1 MAQKDMYLNF
11 NGTITGEAKSK
22 GHEDQVEIEG
32 FSWGLVQEGDLHKGT
47 GGGRGKVAVHDLT
60 VTKSLDR
67 STTELIKAGI
77 NLKPFDTVTLIC
89 RESGGEESV
98 NYLEFEMSNVVV
110 TSVSMNKAE
119 GSGKP
124 SETITLQFAKFKFKY
139 SQQANAGSKEAEPH
153 VTYDIKTQELVAG

>member
-11 NGTITGEAKSK
+11 NGTIRGEAKAK
-22 GHEDQVEIEG
+22 GHEDQVEIDG

-47 GGGRGKVAVHDLT
+47 GGGRGKAAIHDLT
-60 VTKSLDR
+60 ITKSLDR
-67 STTELIKAGI
+67 ATTELIKAGI

-89 RESGGEESV
+89 RESGGDAAV
-98 NYLEFEMSNVVV
+98 NYLEFEMTNAVI

-124 SETITLQFAKFKFKY
+124 SETVTLQFAKFKFKY
-139 SQQANAGSKEAEPH
+139 TQQSNEGGSEASPE
-153 VTYDIKTQELVAG
+153 VTYDIKAQELTAG